1 MHSFERAHQCT
12 HSSAAVQVEAI
23 EKQMEV
29 LAGVPATLRA
39 LQATV
44 DRLGAD
50 QGELRCEVSGHCS
63 HASSLIS
70 QLQVICP
77 APIVFQFSSTWPPL
91 SPVLRQSVSP

>member
-1 MHSFERAHQCT
+1 VVYGKNDLTKSASAEFALLCT
-12 HSSAAVQVEAI
+12 AVQVKAI

-44 DRLGAD
+44 DRLGTD
-50 QGELRCEVSGHCS
+50 QGQLRCEVSDHCS

-70 QLQVICP
+70 QLQ
-77 APIVFQFSSTWPPL
+77 APHLLPTCTVALPYMDHT
-91 SPVLRQSVSP
+91 